1 MKVPDWLVYALV
13 LLVLWAAF
21 GREPDSPPMA
31 DWAPEDLPAAD
42 MDGGG
47 TGDSTTAPGQMVA
60 PDLPGDALAAPTA
73 LPEPSPF
80 DSGSYVIAEEVTPGS
95 SGTAFAVGPGLW
107 LTARHVVR
115 GCPHVVLANEAIEQ
129 LAVASILSVSD
140 EADVAILA
148 TEGGP
153 RPLALDLDETDLVP
167 GTEGF
172 HAGYPQ
178 GEPGE
183 ATSLLIGRER
193 MVTKGAWRGRENT
206 LAWAET
212 GRTRGLNGSL
222 GGMSGGPVFD
232 ARGKA
237 IGITIAESP
246 RRGRI
251 ITTAADSVIADL
263 EPVMARVA
271 GAPLAPLEPR
281 AWTRDAS
288 ALRDSNR
295 VVRVICLPRR

>member
-1 MKVPDWLVYALV
+1 MKVPDWLFYVLV
-13 LLVLWAAF
+13 LLAIWGAF
-21 GREPDSPPMA
+21 GRESDPPLPENWAEEPLPPASDDAGSGDDSA
-31 DWAPEDLPAAD
+31 GERQL
-42 MDGGG
+42 
-47 TGDSTTAPGQMVA
+47 VA
-60 PDLPGDALAAPTA
+60 PDLPGDAPSAPTA

-80 DSGSYVIAEEVTPGS
+80 DDGSYVIAEEVTPGS

-115 GCPHVVLANEAIEQ
+115 GCPHVVLANEAMEQ
-129 LAVASILSVSD
+129 LAVASIQSVSD
-140 EADVAILA
+140 RADVAVLQ

-153 RPLALDLDETDLVP
+153 SPLALDLDETDLVP

-183 ATSLLIGRER
+183 ATSRLIGRER

-212 GRTRGLNGSL
+212 GRTRGLGGSL
-222 GGMSGGPVFD
+222 GGMSGGPAFD
-232 ARGKA
+232 ARGKVL
-237 IGITIAESP
+237 GITIAESP

-251 ITTAADSVIADL
+251 ITTAADSVIEDL
-263 EPVMARVA
+263 EPVMDRVA
-271 GAPLAPLEPR
+271 GAALPPLEPR
-281 AWTRDAS
+281 AWTRDAG

-295 VVRVICLPRR
+295 VVRVICLPPR

>member
-1 MKVPDWLVYALV
+1 MKVPDWLFYVLV
-13 LLVLWAAF
+13 LLALWGAF
-21 GREPDSPPMA
+21 GRESEAPPSA
-31 DWAPEDLPAAD
+31 DWMPDQLPPASEGLGEPAD
-42 MDGGG
+42 
-47 TGDSTTAPGQMVA
+47 TASPAGMMA
-60 PDLPGDALAAPTA
+60 PDLPGDTLASPTA

-80 DSGSYVIAEEVTPGS
+80 DDGSYVIAEAVTPGS
-95 SGTAFAVGPGLW
+95 TGTAFTVGPGLW

-115 GCPHVVLANEAIEQ
+115 GCPNIVLANEQMEQ
-129 LAVASILSVSD
+129 LAVASIQSVSD
-140 EADVAILA
+140 RADVAVLV
-148 TEGGP
+148 TGDGP
-153 RPLALDLDETDLVP
+153 RPLALDVDEADLVP
-167 GTEGF
+167 GAEGF

-183 ATSLLIGRER
+183 AVSRLIGRER

-212 GRTRGLNGSL
+212 GRTRGLDGSL

-232 ARGKA
+232 ARGKVL
-237 IGITIAESP
+237 GITIAESP

-251 ITTAADSVIADL
+251 ITTAADSVIEDL
-263 EPVMARVA
+263 APVLDRVA

-288 ALRDSNR
+288 GLRDSNR
-295 VVRVICLPRR
+295 VVRVICLPPR

>member
-1 MKVPDWLVYALV
+1 MKVPDWLFYVLV
-13 LLVLWAAF
+13 LLAIWGAF
-21 GREPDSPPMA
+21 GRESEPPPPA
-31 DWAPEDLPAAD
+31 DWAPEQLPPATDGTGETGDAAGPAAII
-42 MDGGG
+42 
-47 TGDSTTAPGQMVA
+47 A
-60 PDLPGDALAAPTA
+60 PDLPGDTLAAPTA
-73 LPEPSPF
+73 LPDPSPF
-80 DSGSYVIAEEVTPGS
+80 DSGSYVIAEDVMPGS
-95 SGTAFAVGPGLW
+95 SGTAFAIGPGLW

-115 GCPHVVLANEAIEQ
+115 GCPHLVLANEDMEQ
-129 LAVASILSVSD
+129 LALASIQSVSD
-140 EADVAILA
+140 RADVAVLE
-148 TEGGP
+148 TQGGP

-183 ATSLLIGRER
+183 ATSRLIGRER

-212 GRTRGLNGSL
+212 GRTRGLDGSL

-232 ARGKA
+232 ARGKVL
-237 IGITIAESP
+237 GITIAESP

-251 ITTAADSVIADL
+251 ITTAADSVIEDL
-263 EPVMARVA
+263 EPVMDRVA
-271 GAPLAPLEPR
+271 GAALPPLEPR
-281 AWTRDAS
+281 AWTRDAG

-295 VVRVICLPRR
+295 VVRVICLPPR